1 MAERAPGD
9 PLRLAVVG
17 AGPKALF
24 ALEELAALL
33 IGHAAADGHAG
44 SDGSAVAGS
53 RSTAG
58 STRRLLEIT
67 VLDPGEHPGAGAAYH
82 LSQPPQL
89 RLNVGSAI
97 LDAPASGAFL
107 SFPDWAARE
116 HPELADEPYPP
127 RAVVGRYLA
136 QRWQRMQES
145 LAPVVTLQVLRDR
158 AVAIHPGAEGWLV
171 VRGEDPSP
179 LVPADAA
186 EGPARPSDAARSAGI
201 PVDEVLVA
209 TGHATGH
216 DSSLATAW
224 AAGRWSGELPL
235 RPSVL
240 PVETMLAAAHVPA
253 GSRVAVRGG
262 ALTFIDAA
270 LTLTTGRGARFRR
283 DPDGSRRLLHER
295 SPEEPSAIL
304 PTTRRGLL
312 LEAKPD
318 PGTAL
323 PVAAE
328 AALEEGRRRL
338 AHQLARHSR
347 PTPEQVLEIV
357 LDVAARLL
365 DSADPS
371 QVRGAVS
378 RTLAEGSD
386 PELPPGPGRAEEALR
401 RSVAVAEGA
410 LEPGPTW
417 ALGRAWVLMYPQIT
431 AALRDCAVD
440 EQEWSRFREAELVL
454 DRFAFGP
461 PLDTARELL
470 AMVDSGAVDLS
481 WVDAG
486 TTITDQG
493 IEGMPAG
500 SAPADVVVDA
510 VQPPPGLVGVSDPLA
525 RHLLETGLVSVRPG
539 RRGAVIDP
547 EGTAIAPDGSRAEG
561 LALLGRPTE
570 DHVIGHDTLNRHLH
584 AEPELWARRLGA
596 RVLDAHQPVAHL
608 TDAHL
613 TDTAAFDDMNGARS

>member
-1 MAERAPGD
+1 MAERVPGE
-9 PLRLAVVG
+9 PLRLLVIG

-33 IGHAAADGHAG
+33 AGHSRSTGNAAARAEADGHAEFDG
-44 SDGSAVAGS
+44 HAEPDRSAGADGSAEPDGSADAGS

-82 LSQPPQL
+82 LSQPSQL

-97 LDAPASGAFL
+97 LDAPATGAVP

-116 HPELADEPYPP
+116 HPELAEEPYPP

-136 QRWQRMQES
+136 HRWRRMQDS
-145 LAPVVTLQVLRDR
+145 LAPFGALRMLRDR
-158 AVAIHPGAEGWLV
+158 AVAIHRDADGWLV
-171 VRGEDPSP
+171 STSDGPTP
-179 LVPADAA
+179 L
-186 EGPARPSDAARSAGI
+186 GPA
-201 PVDEVLVA
+201 DEVLVA
-209 TGHATGH
+209 TGHAEGH
-216 DSSLATAW
+216 DSSLVTAW
-224 AAGRWSGELPL
+224 AADRWPADLPL
-235 RPSVL
+235 RPAVL
-240 PVETMLAAAHVPA
+240 PVETMLAPAHVPA

-270 LTLTTGRGARFRR
+270 LTLTAGRGARFRP
-283 DPDGSRRLLHER
+283 DPAGSGRLVHER

-304 PTTRRGLL
+304 PTTRHGLL

-323 PVAAE
+323 PPDAE

-338 AHQLARHSR
+338 ARETTLHGSL
-347 PTPEQVLEIV
+347 TPDQVLEIV
-357 LDVAARLL
+357 LDVASRLL
-365 DSADPS
+365 AGSGSAS
-371 QVRGAVS
+371 THARAAVG

-386 PELPPGPGRAEEALR
+386 PDLPPGPGRAAEALR
-401 RSVAVAEGA
+401 RSVAVAEGSR
-410 LEPGPTW
+410 EPGPTW
-417 ALGRAWVLMYPQIT
+417 ALGRTWVLMYPQIT
-431 AALRDCAVD
+431 AALRDCEVG
-440 EQEWSRFREAELVL
+440 EQAWSRFREAQLVL

-461 PLDTARELL
+461 PLKTARELL

-486 TTITDQG
+486 TTITEHG
-493 IEGMPAG
+493 IQAMPAC

-510 VQPPPGLVGVSDPLA
+510 VQSPPGLVGVADPLA

-547 EGTAIAPDGSRAEG
+547 DATAIAPDGSRTEG

-584 AEPELWARRLGA
+584 GETGHWAARVARRTL
-596 RVLDAHQPVAHL
+596 LEE
-608 TDAHL
+608 T
-613 TDTAAFDDMNGARS
+613 T